1 MSQREDKNGESDR
14 NYRINTLV
22 YWGATEDYPYSM
34 TEAELEILVLAV
46 KSGNADAF
54 TRLYQHFNL
63 PMRKYAIARVNDLMV
78 ADDLVQN
85 VWLKI
90 SKRVVTLNDVSLF
103 RSWLYKALRWEIID
117 WARQSSKELVTNDF
131 VEECSDDMTPKQ
143 TSYALPALKKLNE
156 NERDTAELFYLND
169 LSVREISLIVGVPVG
184 TVKSRLHRARE
195 QLKQHM
201 DNLDEE

>member
-1 MSQREDKNGESDR
+1 MFQREDKNGETHR
-14 NYRINTLV
+14 NYRVHTSV
-22 YWGATEDYPYSM
+22 YWGHFADYPYGM

-46 KSGNADAF
+46 KSGNSEAF
-54 TRLYQHFNL
+54 TVLYRHYQL
-63 PMRKYAIARVNDLMV
+63 PMRKYAVARVNDPMV

-90 SKRVVTLNDVSLF
+90 SKRVMTLNDVSLF

-117 WARQSSKELVTNDF
+117 WAKQSRKEIVTNEF
-131 VEECSDDMTPKQ
+131 VEQSCEDMVPKT
-143 TSYALPALKKLNE
+143 TSYVLPALKKLDD

-169 LSVREISLIVGVPVG
+169 LSVGEISLIVGVPVG

-195 QLKQHM
+195 QLKRHI
-201 DNLDEE
+201 DNSYEE